1 MSFLRRL
8 FGSLFRSGGARSS
21 GDPNAVYIHV
31 RCRFC
36 KEAIRVRL
44 NRTSDL
50 SPDDDSGGFVVR
62 KSIVGQKCFR
72 RIEVDL
78 AFDRNYRLV
87 SEDVTG
93 GTMITAEEWQA
104 EHAPAS

>member
-50 SPDDDSGGFVVR
+50 SPDDDGGGFVVR

-72 RIEVDL
+72 RIQVDL

-93 GTMITAEEWQA
+93 GTMITAEDWQT

>member
-1 MSFLRRL
+1 MSFLGRL
-8 FGSLFRSGGARSS
+8 LGGLFRSGGPASP

-36 KEAIRVRL
+36 KEAVRVRL

-50 SPDDDSGGFVVR
+50 SPAEDGDGFVVR

-87 SEDVTG
+87 SEDVSG

-104 EHAPAS
+104 EQVPTS